1 MSFSDYL
8 ADRWPT
14 IARQMAEHAEV
25 VLIAVGIAAVIGI
38 GLGIA
43 VEGRPRLSRLALGVT
58 GTMLTVPSLALFGLL
73 IPLFGLGLAPTI
85 TALVLYAVFPIL
97 RNTITGLESVPGAV
111 EEAARGM
118 GLGRASRMLRIRLPL
133 AWPVVLTGVR
143 VATIMTWRAPTR
155 RRRPRAWPA
164 SSPDAATGGRDCRR
178 RTGSRCRSRRSRPSP
193 RAPSTTPSAR
203 ASRATSARSR
213 RPTAGSRRSASP
225 RSPTTRSSS
234 PSTTPR

>member
-8 ADRWPT
+8 SERWPV
-14 IARQMAEHAEV
+14 IARLAAEHAEV
-25 VLIAVGIAAVIGI
+25 VLIAVAIAAVLGI

-43 VEGRPRLSRLALGVT
+43 VEGRPRARGLALGVT

-97 RNTITGLESVPGAV
+97 RNTITGLDGVPGAV

-118 GLGRASRMLRIRLPL
+118 GMSPLSRLVRVRLPL

-143 VATIMTWRAPTR
+143 VATIMTVAI
-155 RRRPRAWPA
+155 
-164 SSPDAATGGRDCRR
+164 AAIAAAVAGPGLGELIFGGLARIGGANALND
-178 RTGSRCRSRRSRPSP
+178 TLAGTLGVAVLALVLDLLFVVLSRL
-193 RAPSTTPSAR
+193 TTAKGLR
-203 ASRATSARSR
+203 
-213 RPTAGSRRSASP
+213 
-225 RSPTTRSSS
+225 
-234 PSTTPR
+234 

>member
-38 GLGIA
+38 GLGVA
-43 VEGRPRLSRLALGVT
+43 VQGRPRVSRLALGVT

-118 GLGRASRMLRIRLPL
+118 GMGRASRMLRIRLPL

-143 VATIMTWRAPTR
+143 VATVMTVAIAAIAAAVAGPGLGALIFGGLSRIGGANALNDTLAGTLGVALLALALDLLFAVVAR
-155 RRRPRAWPA
+155 LTIPR
-164 SSPDAATGGRDCRR
+164 GVR
-178 RTGSRCRSRRSRPSP
+178 
-193 RAPSTTPSAR
+193 
-203 ASRATSARSR
+203 
-213 RPTAGSRRSASP
+213 
-225 RSPTTRSSS
+225 
-234 PSTTPR
+234 

>member
-8 ADRWPT
+8 SERWPT
-14 IARQMAEHAEV
+14 IARLAAEHAEV
-25 VLIAVGIAAVIGI
+25 VLIAVAVAAVIGI

-43 VEGRPRLSRLALGVT
+43 VEGRPRARGIALGVT

-97 RNTITGLESVPGAV
+97 RNTITGLDGVPGAV

-118 GLGRASRMLRIRLPL
+118 GMGPLSRMVRVRLPL

-143 VATIMTWRAPTR
+143 VATIMTVAI
-155 RRRPRAWPA
+155 
-164 SSPDAATGGRDCRR
+164 AAIAAAVAGPGLGELIFGGLARIGGANALND
-178 RTGSRCRSRRSRPSP
+178 TLAGTLGVAVLALVLDLLFVVLSRL
-193 RAPSTTPSAR
+193 TTAKGLR
-203 ASRATSARSR
+203 
-213 RPTAGSRRSASP
+213 
-225 RSPTTRSSS
+225 
-234 PSTTPR
+234 